1 MKILT
6 LVRQVPDAEGGLR
19 LNEGNVDLTGAP
31 LVMDT
36 MDEYGVEQALRLREA
51 AGAGE
56 VEVIALA
63 VGPAKNEEVLRS
75 ALALGA
81 DRAVHVKADVA
92 LDPVALSKVVAA
104 LAKSEGADLV
114 LCGGRQ
120 SDWDSE
126 ALGGAVAERLGW
138 PQITWTTELVVEG
151 GTEPRTAKGR
161 HDTERGSEAF
171 AVRLPAVVTTQQ
183 GLCEPRFPTLPNI
196 VKARKKELRS
206 EALESFGVAPVV
218 RTTGAELQP
227 RQRLRRIVQV
237 DGDPGASVAELAGVL
252 RGEMGQA
259 GGAQ

>member
-1 MKILT
+1 MKILS
-6 LVRQVPDAEGGLR
+6 LIRQVPDAESALR
-19 LNEGNVDLTGAP
+19 LANETVDLTGAA

-51 AGAGE
+51 AVPGE

-63 VGPAKNEEVLRS
+63 VGPAKNEETLRS

-81 DRAVHVKADVA
+81 DRAIHVKADVV
-92 LDPVALSKVVAA
+92 LDPVALSKVVAE
-104 LAKSEGADLV
+104 LAKREGAELI

-138 PQITWTTELVVEG
+138 PQITWTTQLEMSGAEL
-151 GTEPRTAKGR
+151 RGR
-161 HDTERGSEAF
+161 HDVERGSEAF
-171 AVRLPAVVTTQQ
+171 AVTLPAMVTTQQ
-183 GLCEPRFPTLPNI
+183 GLNEPRFPTLPNI

-206 EALESFGVAPVV
+206 ESLETFAVKPLVETAKM
-218 RTTGAELQP
+218 EIQP

-237 DGDPGASVAELAGVL
+237 DGELGAQAAEMVQALKA
-252 RGEMGQA
+252 EMG
-259 GGAQ
+259 GAA